1 MLAPLGSSKRDLKGK
16 KYKYGPNEY
25 RAHRQDQ
32 AVLALLV
39 TDYMK
44 KKGTEANVKIVG
56 GGEVTPYFCLM
67 TQRGTGDNMISVKD
81 WNTTFNIPPDAC
93 THMSGT
99 ILNISSNSTITWEKE
114 DFAKFD

>member
-1 MLAPLGSSKRDLKGK
+1 MQMGG